1 MLKPSAPTPSPATR
15 HRAARGER
23 RGVSTQGPG
32 AARPATLPGLDVPL
46 YHCTTGPLGP
56 LASGSS
62 GVGTTRTRVK
72 RQMHP
77 RVGGQGNA
85 PGPGAEGQ
93 RAERSSESRRSAHGV
108 PAPRTMRPMSPSASV
123 IRQRGQA
130 LAHLHTT
137 PEQVTLHFGAL
148 TKVPSSRPLSYASLQ
163 ASPLQASEHTS
174 LPQFVQVLP
183 SCRCGRYAIGTW
195 QSRSPRSP
203 ARILKLLRLST

>member
-1 MLKPSAPTPSPATR
+1 MLKPSASTLSPATR

-32 AARPATLPGLDVPL
+32 ASGNASGNAPGLDEGKGKV
-46 YHCTTGPLGP
+46 PLGP

-62 GVGTTRTRVK
+62 GQAPNASQGWGA
-72 RQMHP
+72 RQCSRP
-77 RVGGQGNA
+77 RGR
-85 PGPGAEGQ
+85 GAEGRAQLGIPPQ
-93 RAERSSESRRSAHGV
+93 RPRR
-108 PAPRTMRPMSPSASV
+108 PRTMRPMSPSASV

-148 TKVPSSRPLSYASLQ
+148 TKVPSSRRVSYASLQ
-163 ASPLQASEHTS
+163 TSPLQASEHTS
-174 LPQFVQVLP
+174 LPQLVQVLS
-183 SCRCGRYAIGTW
+183 SCRCRRYAIGTR
-195 QSRSPRSP
+195 QPRSPRSP